1 LLLSQSNG
9 FRLDRIGHYKV
20 RFGIIDRIVNS
31 DTVFPLLDCRRN
43 ELWEGSSRE
52 NFAWGRGHEDFRKDV
67 ARRFQTLA
75 GDVCM
80 NLMGLGDP
88 GEREAR
94 AHQQIS
100 E

>member
-1 LLLSQSNG
+1 VIQY
-9 FRLDRIGHYKV
+9 FRYW
-20 RFGIIDRIVNS
+20 IVAATNYG
-31 DTVFPLLDCRRN
+31 
-43 ELWEGSSRE
+43 EGSSRE
-52 NFAWGRGHEDFRKDV
+52 NFAWRRGHEDFRKDV